1 TCALPIW
8 GAGARGQQGQG
19 QGGNDKNAAHGHS
32 VVGRE
37 PGPRERRSC
46 RRVRADA
53 ACRKAWCG
61 RDVGQN
67 PRMTRLLESLDL
79 HVVGIAAMVLV
90 LALILPEARV
100 PWLVAMVPLGRVAT
114 RAGDL
119 RRSGTSPVPHL
130 LVNGAVVA
138 LATALA
144 FLFSPA

>member
-1 TCALPIW
+1 
-8 GAGARGQQGQG
+8 
-19 QGGNDKNAAHGHS
+19 
-32 VVGRE
+32 
-37 PGPRERRSC
+37 
-46 RRVRADA
+46 
-53 ACRKAWCG
+53 
-61 RDVGQN
+61 
-67 PRMTRLLESLDL
+67 L

-90 LALILPEARV
+90 LALILPLAWV

-144 FLFSPA
+144 FLFAPAGCGSARGGLRRRAPHPRRQRGNRAGQQP

>member
-1 TCALPIW
+1 MP
-8 GAGARGQQGQG
+8 Q
-19 QGGNDKNAAHGHS
+19 
-32 VVGRE
+32 
-37 PGPRERRSC
+37 
-46 RRVRADA
+46 VRADA
-53 ACRKAWCG
+53 ACRKAWCR

-90 LALILPEARV
+90 LALILPLAWV
-100 PWLVAMVPLGRVAT
+100 PWLVAVVPLGRVAT

>member
-1 TCALPIW
+1 M
-8 GAGARGQQGQG
+8 
-19 QGGNDKNAAHGHS
+19 
-32 VVGRE
+32 
-37 PGPRERRSC
+37 
-46 RRVRADA
+46 
-53 ACRKAWCG
+53 
-61 RDVGQN
+61 GQN

-90 LALILPEARV
+90 LALILPLAWV
-100 PWLVAMVPLGRVAT
+100 PWLVAVVPLGRVAT

-138 LATALA
+138 LATTLA